1 MCGLTRTRIDESSNR
16 TERIPHANVK
26 LIKAGGAELIG
37 VSGEPD
43 EIVSIGLIDFEPNEP
58 PLPLRHKFENSLRY
72 HRDA

>member
-1 MCGLTRTRIDESSNR
+1 M
-16 TERIPHANVK
+16 
-26 LIKAGGAELIG
+26 IG

-58 PLPLRHKFENSLRY
+58 PLPLRHKFEYSLRY